1 MANTTER
8 EREILHEHPHEQEL
22 VHHAPGWTGIPTTL
36 AVMLFMGAVAIASL
50 LVVMIALG

>member
-1 MANTTER
+1 MATTTER

-36 AVMLFMGAVAIASL
+36 ALLVATAAFAVAAL
-50 LVVMIALG
+50 LAAMIALA